1 MLLASVVLTSGL
13 HGTVTK
19 GPTTPVCQVGMPCTA
34 PAAHTTLVF
43 TRAGVAKRTATDT
56 DGRYRITLAPGYYAV
71 RAVGAR
77 FGMRPTKVHVS
88 RGPNL
93 RLNFS
98 IDTGIR

>member
-1 MLLASVVLTSGL
+1 MLLASAVLASGL

-19 GPTTPVCQVGMPCTA
+19 GPTTPVCQVGTPCTA
-34 PAAHTTLVF
+34 PAGHTTLVF
-43 TRAGVAKRTATDT
+43 TRSGVARRVTTDAA
-56 DGRYRITLAPGYYAV
+56 GRYRITLVPGYYAV